1 VDQYT
6 TLDPDSPEGH
16 DYAYTEAAW
25 DYIAI
30 RGWAATP
37 QLLFAL
43 KAYAKEVENNR
54 KALKAYV
61 YGLPNAKL

>member
-43 KAYAKEVENNR
+43 KAYAREVRNSRFE
-54 KALKAYV
+54 LKAYV
-61 YGLPNAKL
+61 SGQKNW